1 MWYVLC
7 KEFYAV
13 TVPMYMMMSVYLMC
27 SQEPSFG
34 DGNFSLHWQS
44 LCSLPFISKNEK
56 SSHIHIPS
64 FYKHI
69 MNRGG
74 KRIKEEKK
82 ARRDGARET
91 GLFQFILFLQ
101 GAKSPNQF
109 TVNLSIFLLS
119 GRRNVVLAQFWF
131 WKLSRQILN
140 TNPLSAHIISL
151 LLDLIMRNPQ
161 SKTSTLGTYWLT
173 SIGSFGL

>member
-1 MWYVLC
+1 
-7 KEFYAV
+7 
-13 TVPMYMMMSVYLMC
+13 MMMSMYLMC

-64 FYKHI
+64 FYQHI
-69 MNRGG
+69 MNQGG

-91 GLFQFILFLQ
+91 GLFQFTLFLQ

-140 TNPLSAHIISL
+140 TNPLSAYIISL

-161 SKTSTLGTYWLT
+161 SKTITLGTYWLT